1 MPMNLMTRK
10 PDVSLILEKMN
21 KPKENSAEAVKASN
35 EAVAEL
41 PPVDE
46 SVDEVSAETAMEAA
60 SQSLSAALEAKDS
73 RAIADA
79 IKELFELWSLGK

>member
-1 MPMNLMTRK
+1 MNINGKK
-10 PDVSLILEKMN
+10 PDVSLILETMN
-21 KPKENSAEAVKASN
+21 KPKEHSAKAVKASN
-35 EAVAEL
+35 EAVATA
-41 PPVDE
+41 PQIDE

-73 RAIADA
+73 RGIADA